1 MRDGREE
8 RAEDKDFRGGIGV
21 LVTGDVL
28 LDPAS
33 FRKLAVAIAA
43 AAVVLLAFW
52 AIGRRRRG

>member
-1 MRDGREE
+1 M
-8 RAEDKDFRGGIGV
+8 

-33 FRKLAVAIAA
+33 FRKLAVAITA

-52 AIGRRRRG
+52 AIGRRRRGGVSDEVSRRTSATTGRP

>member
-52 AIGRRRRG
+52 AIRRRRRG

>member
-1 MRDGREE
+1 M
-8 RAEDKDFRGGIGV
+8 

-33 FRKLAVAIAA
+33 FRKLAVAITA

-52 AIGRRRRG
+52 AIGRRRRGVSDEVSRRTSATTGRP

>member
-1 MRDGREE
+1 M
-8 RAEDKDFRGGIGV
+8 

-33 FRKLAVAIAA
+33 FRKLAVAITA

-52 AIGRRRRG
+52 AIGRRRRGG